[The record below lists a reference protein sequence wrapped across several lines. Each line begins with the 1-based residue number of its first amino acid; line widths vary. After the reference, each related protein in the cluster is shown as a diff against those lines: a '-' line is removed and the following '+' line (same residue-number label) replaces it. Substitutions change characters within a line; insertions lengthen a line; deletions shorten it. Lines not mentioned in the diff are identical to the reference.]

1 MWLAVIYNFRLA
13 LLRESDGANKHGAA
27 VARGGISPM
36 SSSPT
41 YSDALHCEQKKW
53 RHYHHYKSSVS
64 QVSSFLCQTGSIHLK
79 VKVKTFAAEWI
90 LSSQCS
96 VRSQP
101 DKVFP
106 ALLSQRSSSQA
117 AVGGF
122 CVWLQSLEDV
132 RQRREDE
139 QVSQSSHSNYF
150 LCLWFKEISKN
161 TKRGEKWRSVPSK
174 YSTFPGQPIQWW
186 RCFQARQ
193 GRISEFF

>member
-53 RHYHHYKSSVS
+53 RHYHHLQKF
-64 QVSSFLCQTGSIHLK
+64 SFLG
-79 VKVKTFAAEWI
+79 
-90 LSSQCS
+90 
-96 VRSQP
+96 
-101 DKVFP
+101 VF
-106 ALLSQRSSSQA
+106 LLVSNGVNPFESESEDIYSRLDSFLPVFCAPSTRQGVSCLAVTKKLQSSSSW
-117 AVGGF
+117 GF
-122 CVWLQSLEDV
+122 CVWLQYLEDV
-132 RQRREDE
+132 RQRKDE
-139 QVSQSSHSNYF
+139 HSSDR
-150 LCLWFKEISKN
+150 LWWFKELIEKK
-161 TKRGEKWRSVPSK
+161 KRGEKWRSVPSK